1 MYEGLSRDEVEAI
14 MDTLLSNYLSVSQAM
29 WRFPEL
35 DVVRAVKFD
44 RPVLEI
50 GCGSGTFTRLAM
62 GHVEKAIDINPK
74 AVERARRQIGIYE
87 SVETQ
92 DARDLT
98 TDPES
103 FSTVFA
109 NCVLEHIPDLPGVL
123 SSCQLALRPGGRLVA
138 TVPLPEMNNHLLFR
152 RRRYAAWRQR
162 GLVHLNLWTV
172 EKWESALSEAGF
184 ASVSSVPYLSPR
196 LCRIWDLLD
205 GPLMVGW
212 RRYRLNAVLRY
223 GRLVLPKQWRR
234 ALRGWLAPRL
244 VRVVRKRPVGAGV
257 ACAALI
263 VATK

>member
-1 MYEGLSRDEVEAI
+1 MYEGLPGDQVDEI
-14 MDTLLSNYLSVSQAM
+14 MDTLLSNYVSVSQAM

-35 DVVRAVKFD
+35 DVVRAVKVA

-62 GHVEKAIDINPK
+62 GHVEKAIDIDPK
-74 AVERARRQIGIYE
+74 AVERARRQSGIYE

-98 TDPES
+98 TAPES
-103 FSTVFA
+103 YSTVFA

-123 SSCQLALRPGGRLVA
+123 SSCRSALKPGGQLVA

-152 RRRYAAWRQR
+152 QRRYAAWRQR
-162 GLVHLNLWTV
+162 GLVHHNLWSV
-172 EKWESALSEAGF
+172 EQWESALCKAGF

-212 RRYRLNAVLRY
+212 RRYRLGAVLRY
-223 GRLVLPKQWRR
+223 GRLALPKQWRR

-244 VRVVRKRPVGAGV
+244 VRVVRERPAGAGA